1 MTRLGVYKATKPSFQ
16 TSIQKMLEENKIF
29 GVQRKTP
36 GYIFQNLL
44 SEKDLCLNYDI
55 AILPPN
61 KYFLPTKELLIEFD
75 LNTKESTSPVTNDK
89 KSILL
94 GIHPYD
100 LHALKI
106 LDAVYTDY
114 AGTVID
120 TNYLNRRKDTA
131 IIGVDCLNPWPYSFA
146 ASMGTTLPPDL
157 FDLWLTDLGDEY
169 LIAAGSIKG
178 NILLKRYF
186 EVAGAD
192 KKDIEKRNKLRR
204 ESLKRYRLSLDI
216 SPEEVPGVLDQ
227 SWESPMW
234 SELGE
239 KCFSCGSCTMVCP
252 TCVCYNVKDEAE
264 VNMQRGKRYRQWDSC
279 MFFGFAEVSGGENF
293 RPTGTD
299 RLRHRL
305 HRKGKYML
313 ERWGEL
319 GCIGCGRCVHACLV
333 DIASPVYA
341 YNRLAKEVRK

>member
-1 MTRLGVYKATKPSFQ
+1 MTRLGVYKVTKPSFQ
-16 TSIQKMLEENKIF
+16 ISVQKMLEENKIY
-29 GVQRKTP
+29 GVQQKTP
-36 GYIFQNLL
+36 GYIFENLL
-44 SEKDLCLNYDI
+44 SEKDLRLDYNI
-55 AILPPN
+55 TVLPPS
-61 KYFLPTKELLIEFD
+61 KYFLPPEEPLIEFD
-75 LNTKESTSPVTNDK
+75 LVTKESTAPAINNNRN
-89 KSILL
+89 ILL

-106 LDAVYTDY
+106 LDAVYTGY

-120 TNYLNRRKDTA
+120 TNYLSRRKETA
-131 IIGVDCLNPWPYSFA
+131 IIGVDCLNPWPYSFS
-146 ASMGTTLPPDL
+146 ASMGTAVPPDL

-169 LIAAGSIKG
+169 FIVSGSIKG
-178 NILLKRYF
+178 NGLLKRYF
-186 EVAGAD
+186 EAQSAGKEDVD
-192 KKDIEKRNKLRR
+192 KRDWLRQ
-204 ESLKRYRLSLDI
+204 ESLKRYQLSLDI
-216 SPEEVPGVLDQ
+216 SPEEVPGILDQ

-234 SELGE
+234 SELGQ

-252 TCVCYNVKDEAE
+252 TCVCYNVKDTIK
-264 VNMQRGKRYRQWDSC
+264 VNSQKGERCRHWDSC
-279 MFFGFAEVSGGENF
+279 MFYSFATVSGGENF

-341 YNRLAKEVRK
+341 YNRLAKEVKK